1 MLFSPTHRSLCAAGT
16 ASQAHRLSARETEAQ
31 RPTTGCRPP
40 ARLQSAALLMGPRR
54 LMFLLP
60 LLLLL
65 LLPPDFKGA
74 LGKTHSR
81 NRRGILELAGAIT
94 CSTGR
99 TPFAYLRY
107 GCYCGL
113 GGQGWPRDKVDCEIW
128 TTWNT
133 FYDPLAGYLKL
144 LNATSDIYFVDN
156 FVEDSLED
164 KCQKIMC
171 ECDRKAAKCLA
182 KAPYYPREA
191 QGPSCSSQRI
201 TSSGVHLATGLWTR
215 RSSSYSLLLQ

>member
-40 ARLQSAALLMGPRR
+40 ARLQSAALLIGPRR
-54 LMFLLP
+54 LAFLLP
-60 LLLLL
+60 LLL

-113 GGQGWPRDKVDCEIW
+113 GGQGWPRDKVDWCCFKHDCCYSKAEQAGCKPKVESYNWECE
-128 TTWNT
+128 
-133 FYDPLAGYLKL
+133 D
-144 LNATSDIYFVDN
+144 NAAVC
-156 FVEDSLED
+156 DSLED

-182 KAPYYPREA
+182 KAPYYPRYIFWPDFVC
-191 QGPSCSSQRI
+191 GDYHPKCKF
-201 TSSGVHLATGLWTR
+201 
-215 RSSSYSLLLQ
+215 

>member
-1 MLFSPTHRSLCAAGT
+1 MASGRRVWQAEWHSGAGQAPCQQEPAVPSKPFLIFKHR
-16 ASQAHRLSARETEAQ
+16 
-31 RPTTGCRPP
+31 P
-40 ARLQSAALLMGPRR
+40 
-54 LMFLLP
+54 
-60 LLLLL
+60 
-65 LLPPDFKGA
+65 GA

-113 GGQGWPRDKVDCEIW
+113 GGQGWPRDKVDWCCFKHDCCYSKAEQAGCKPKVESYNWECE
-128 TTWNT
+128 
-133 FYDPLAGYLKL
+133 D
-144 LNATSDIYFVDN
+144 NAAVC
-156 FVEDSLED
+156 DSLED

-182 KAPYYPREA
+182 KAPYYPRYIFWPDFVC
-191 QGPSCSSQRI
+191 GDYHPKCKF
-201 TSSGVHLATGLWTR
+201 
-215 RSSSYSLLLQ
+215 